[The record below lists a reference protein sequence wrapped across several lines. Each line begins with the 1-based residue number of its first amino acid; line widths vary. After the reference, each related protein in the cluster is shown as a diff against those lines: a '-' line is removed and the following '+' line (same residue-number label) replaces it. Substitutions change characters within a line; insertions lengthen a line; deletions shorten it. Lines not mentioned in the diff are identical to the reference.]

1 MHPDIFSPGQFT
13 SIRFITPGQFIISQ
27 TRTISLRQLQTRTNP
42 SRLYPCQGFLK
53 EIGVT
58 ILIRIEC
65 RSDLYWVYSLADP
78 GWGALLV
85 ANLWIFLLIPP
96 PPVDKV
102 HALPKIKSG
111 IRHWVDHIFNFF
123 TPSPAAPI
131 EKCTVRPRKVDF
143 LFLRHRLIRF

>member
-1 MHPDIFSPGQFT
+1 M
-13 SIRFITPGQFIISQ
+13 
-27 TRTISLRQLQTRTNP
+27 NP
-42 SRLYPCQGFLK
+42 SLKYAKFGHLYFPYFYAKNTTKGLHFIGMAHACQGFLK

-78 GWGALLV
+78 GAPYWPRTYGFSHLLP
-85 ANLWIFLLIPP
+85 LLPP
-96 PPVDKV
+96 PLVDKV

-123 TPSPAAPI
+123 TITPSPAVPI
-131 EKCTVRPRKVDF
+131 EKMYQ
-143 LFLRHRLIRF
+143 